1 MSLED
6 LRRREHLLQD
16 LLSSSQEIGARA
28 RAANSPALLY
38 LSELL
43 IRRSFDEL
51 GEIQRRLEDVEP
63 FAIARGGAAAPA
75 NMFPPQTDAV

>member
-16 LLSSSQEIGARA
+16 LLSSSQEIVARA
-28 RAANSPALLY
+28 RAAESPALLY

-51 GEIQRRLEDVEP
+51 GEVQRRLEDIEP
-63 FAIARGGAAAPA
+63 FAGRPGKPPRSA
-75 NMFPPQTDAV
+75 NMFPPQTDPV